1 MNTTL
6 QQQQQQQQCI
16 ILNQHNPK
24 QSPLSPVAL
33 AAHHGVGLAAAGL
46 PVREH
51 ADIVAVE
58 GVLHNV
64 LAEVGEDLALGDKVR
79 VPRVVGP
86 IRVVKGKAVRL
97 PCARKQIQ

>member
-1 MNTTL
+1 M
-6 QQQQQQQQCI
+6 
-16 ILNQHNPK
+16 
-24 QSPLSPVAL
+24 
-33 AAHHGVGLAAAGL
+33 GLAAAGL
-46 PVREH
+46 PVGEH

-86 IRVVKGKAVRL
+86 VRVVKGKAVRL